1 MDQLNFP
8 ASPYFDPIA
17 LREELDTYWHES
29 AEGGAAQARARVL
42 KRLKELKA
50 HAREQ
55 AKELLERTRNGRKCA
70 AALSHFQDELIKLI
84 YDFCTHYIY
93 PVQNPTAAE
102 RMALVATGGYGR
114 GLLAPGSD
122 IDLLFVLPY
131 KQTAWGESVVES
143 ILYFLWDLGFKVGH
157 ATRTAGQTVT
167 AAKDDMTIRTTL
179 LDARFLCGEPQLFE
193 DMRKRFVTSVVSGT
207 QREFIAAKLAERE
220 QRIKRAGQSRYR
232 VEPNVKEGKGGLR
245 DLNML
250 HWFALYLYP
259 EEQSNPERGIFSPH
273 EAAVYDRCEAFLWTI
288 RCFLHFQTGKAEE
301 RLSFDLQ
308 PEMASLFRY
317 HNRLGLLGVERFMK
331 HYFLIAKD
339 VGDLTR
345 TVCSS
350 LELRQ
355 LKNVPTLS
363 DFLGAM
369 PWRNRDRTKLPS
381 LADDFIIDT
390 NRLNVKEPDVFQKD
404 PLNLIRFFVEAE
416 RNNLLVHPQAIR
428 LIRSSL
434 KLIDDNF
441 RNSPEANALF
451 LECLTSQNAPDTAL
465 RYMNETGVLGRF
477 IPDFGRIVAMA
488 TFNMYHRFTIDEHTI
503 QAVGFLSQIE
513 KGLFSDEH
521 PLSSEI
527 VNGLQHRRALYVA
540 LLMHDVAKALEG
552 DHSIVGAEM
561 TQRLAIRMGL
571 EPGEADTAAW
581 LVRHHLVM
589 SITAQH
595 RDISDP
601 LTVKTFT
608 DIVQSLDRLKLLLL
622 LTVADTRA
630 VGPGVWTAWKGQLLR
645 SLYYDS
651 EPVLGGH
658 THEPKGARIENAQ
671 LRFRQAVRDMPAAE
685 VQRFV
690 ERHEADYWLKTDTER
705 QVQHAQLLRSFEG
718 AHPPVVYDVRSD
730 EFRGLTELTLAT
742 EDHPRLLALFA
753 GACAAAGANITSA
766 QISTTRD
773 GIALDTIFLQR
784 SFSDEEETGR
794 GAKIARTIGDILSGK
809 RSMDTLET
817 VRKRAMP
824 KTGAFTVVPDVILD
838 NTVSQEQTVIEVH
851 ALDRP
856 GLLFDLARGLSDLG
870 LDIGSAH
877 IATFG
882 EKAVDVFYVTCGAK
896 KKVAGESDVRMIR
909 ERLLDMV
916 NAG

>member
-8 ASPYFDPIA
+8 APPFFDPVA
-17 LREELDTYWHES
+17 VREELSSYWRES
-29 AEGGAAQARARVL
+29 PESPPQARTRVL

-50 HAREQ
+50 YAREQ
-55 AKELLERTRNGRKCA
+55 AQAVLERTRDGRKCA
-70 AALSHFQDELIKLI
+70 SALSQFQDELIKLI
-84 YDFCTHYIY
+84 YDFSSGHLY
-93 PVQNPTAAE
+93 PAVNPTTAE

-131 KQTAWGESVVES
+131 KQTPWGESMVES
-143 ILYFLWDLGFKVGH
+143 ILYFLWDLGYKVGH
-157 ATRTAGQTVT
+157 ATRTIEQTLK
-167 AAKDDMTIRTTL
+167 AAKEDMTIRTTL
-179 LDARFLCGEPQLFE
+179 LDSRLIYGEAKLFN
-193 DMRKRFVTSVVSGT
+193 DLWARFVTNVVQGT
-207 QREFIAAKLAERE
+207 QREFIAAKLEERE
-220 QRIKRAGQSRYR
+220 QRLKRAGASRYR

-259 EEQSNPERGIFSPH
+259 GEQQHPERGIFAPD
-273 EAAVYDRCEAFLWTI
+273 EVAVFDRCEAFLWTI
-288 RCFLHFQTGKAEE
+288 RCYLHFLAGKAEE

-308 PEMASLFRY
+308 PEMARTLRY
-317 HNRLGLLGVERFMK
+317 HDRLGLLGVERFMK
-331 HYFLIAKD
+331 HYFLMAKD

-345 TVCSS
+345 IVVSS
-350 LELRQ
+350 LEVRQ

-363 DFLGAM
+363 DFLGTL
-369 PWRNRDRTKLPS
+369 PWSNRAKL
-381 LADDFIIDT
+381 AATTDFRVDN
-390 NRLNVKEPDVFQKD
+390 NRLNVKQTDAFQKD
-404 PLNLIRFFVEAE
+404 PINLIRFFVEAE

-434 KLIDDNF
+434 RLIDDNF
-441 RNSPEANALF
+441 RANPEANALF
-451 LECLTSQNAPDTAL
+451 LECLTSRNAPDIAL
-465 RYMNETGVLGRF
+465 RYMNEAGVLGRF

-503 QAVGFLSQIE
+503 QAIGILSQIE
-513 KGLFSDEH
+513 KGRFAEEH

-527 VNGLQHRRALYVA
+527 IHGLQHRRALYVA
-540 LLMHDVAKALEG
+540 LLVHDVAKAVKG

-561 TQRLAIRMGL
+561 ARKLALRMGL

-581 LVRHHLVM
+581 LVRHHLLM

-601 LTVKTFT
+601 QTVKTFT
-608 DIVQSLDRLKLLLL
+608 DVVQSPERLKLLLL
-622 LTVADTRA
+622 LTVADIRA
-630 VGPGVWTAWKGQLLR
+630 VGPGVWNAWKGQLLR
-645 SLYYDS
+645 ALYYDS
-651 EPVLGGH
+651 EPVLGGGH
-658 THEPKGARIENAQ
+658 THEPRAARIEMAQ
-671 LRFRQAVRDMPAAE
+671 MRLREALAEWPAAD
-685 VQRFV
+685 VDRFIQ
-690 ERHEADYWLKTDTER
+690 RHEPDYWLKTDIER
-705 QVQHAQLLRSFEG
+705 QVQHAQLLQSFQG
-718 AHPPVVYDVRSD
+718 AHPPVMSD
-730 EFRGLTELTLAT
+730 IKTDAFRGLTELTLVT

-784 SFSDEEETGR
+784 FFSDEEEFER
-794 GAKIARTIGDILSGK
+794 ARKIARTIGDILSWK
-809 RSMDTLET
+809 RSIDTLET
-817 VRKRAMP
+817 LRKRVAP
-824 KTGAFTVVPDVILD
+824 KTDAFSVATDVILD
-838 NTVSQEQTVIEVH
+838 NTASQELTVIEVH

-882 EKAVDVFYVTCGAK
+882 EKAVDVFYVTCGNK
-896 KKVAGESDVRMIR
+896 KKVASDSDMRLIR
-909 ERLLDMV
+909 EHLLAVLD
-916 NAG
+916 AE